1 MILLSHFRG
10 FKLVDH
16 TVQVC

>member
-1 MILLSHFRG
+1 MILLSHFKG

-16 TVQVC
+16 TVQDC